1 MPIRLAILVSH
12 PIQHFAPWH
21 RELAQ
26 VADIDLKVYFCCD
39 WGLRSYVDPEFKIPV
54 EWDIPLVDGYA
65 HEFLPIARRPKRL
78 SFWEVDNPSVGAA
91 LDRFQ
96 PDVVKTFGYAY
107 RTNWRAAQWARQRRR
122 PLLLYSDSSGQ
133 NIVPWWK
140 RFVKDILLRKFYSYV
155 DGALFVGDNNRRYHR
170 RYGLPPDR
178 LFLGVLPVDRRMMLK
193 AVPDPAS
200 TRGEVRSRLGIPGD
214 AFVVLFCGKY
224 ISRKR
229 PADLVRAVHQL
240 GRKGLPVWALMVGEG
255 EQRLAIESFCRTEKV
270 NNVSLTGFVNQ
281 STTPRYYAAA
291 DILAITSE
299 LDPHPLVVSEGACF
313 GLPVIVSDRVGCI
326 GPNDSAQPERN
337 AVAYPCG
344 DVQRLAEAIER
355 LWRDRDLRDRMA
367 AESSCIA
374 QSQDVVAAA
383 QQLAFAVRSL
393 HKLGPRLSA
402 AGSQPPLRSEA
413 ARL

>member
-270 NNVSLTGFVNQ
+270 NNVVAHRLCQ
-281 STTPRYYAAA
+281 S
-291 DILAITSE
+291 IN
-299 LDPHPLVVSEGACF
+299 DPAVLCRSGYIGYH
-313 GLPVIVSDRVGCI
+313 IRI
-326 GPNDSAQPERN
+326 GP
-337 AVAYPCG
+337 
-344 DVQRLAEAIER
+344 
-355 LWRDRDLRDRMA
+355 
-367 AESSCIA
+367 
-374 QSQDVVAAA
+374 
-383 QQLAFAVRSL
+383 
-393 HKLGPRLSA
+393 
-402 AGSQPPLRSEA
+402 PPLSRE
-413 ARL
+413 

>member
-224 ISRKR
+224 IESQETCGSGPRCASAR
-229 PADLVRAVHQL
+229 AQRSPGLGADG
-240 GRKGLPVWALMVGEG
+240 GR
-255 EQRLAIESFCRTEKV
+255 RRT
-270 NNVSLTGFVNQ
+270 T
-281 STTPRYYAAA
+281 A
-291 DILAITSE
+291 
-299 LDPHPLVVSEGACF
+299 
-313 GLPVIVSDRVGCI
+313 SDRVLLQNREGQQRVAHRLCQSINDPAVLCRSGYIGYHIRI
-326 GPNDSAQPERN
+326 GP
-337 AVAYPCG
+337 
-344 DVQRLAEAIER
+344 
-355 LWRDRDLRDRMA
+355 
-367 AESSCIA
+367 
-374 QSQDVVAAA
+374 
-383 QQLAFAVRSL
+383 
-393 HKLGPRLSA
+393 
-402 AGSQPPLRSEA
+402 PPLSRE
-413 ARL
+413 